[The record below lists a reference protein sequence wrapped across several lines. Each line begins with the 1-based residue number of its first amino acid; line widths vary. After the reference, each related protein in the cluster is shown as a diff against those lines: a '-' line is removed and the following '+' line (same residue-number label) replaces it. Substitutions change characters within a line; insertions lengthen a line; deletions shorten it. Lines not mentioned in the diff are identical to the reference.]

1 MSPTILQSGPYRLF
15 FYSSDRAEPPHVHVL
30 RERKEAKFWLE
41 PVHLEY
47 NRGFS
52 HNEVNNV
59 EGLVREHQAR
69 C

>member
-1 MSPTILQSGPYRLF
+1 MIGELNGQAVKVVT
-15 FYSSDRAEPPHVHVL
+15 L
-30 RERKEAKFWLE
+30 RGEFVWH
-41 PVHLEY
+41 HLEY